1 MASEARPASH
11 PGGAHPASR
20 SGAVARTLE
29 VHGDGAGRPAP
40 AGAGASPAPAA
51 DRRGSTRLRS
61 RLFLLDLSTA
71 SASWLGLELAGG
83 SHVVLGRVAAGLT
96 GALATLVAMRWLG
109 LYRARRCARKRDE
122 LWRIAVASLF
132 GASGCALVGSQFGPA
147 NAAPLAAA
155 AAGALCVAAARS
167 QFGWWLR
174 ARRAEGHH
182 LRRVVVVGAGEDTA
196 ELCTML
202 RSEPELGYLVVG
214 VVGTGAP
221 ADAGGPSAGNGTTG
235 NGTTGN
241 GTTGNGTKG
250 NGTKGNG
257 TKGNGNGRADR
268 GPARHAPGVAS
279 ATSVGDIPRLA
290 AATGANGVVVVPY
303 ALSRAVAERAVAV
316 STGAGLHVQVWSGL
330 RSVGSRRLRS
340 VPVSGEAFFYVEPRP
355 STAWQVRAKRGI
367 DVAGAA
373 LGLIVGSP
381 VLALAAA
388 LVKLEDG
395 GPVLH
400 RGVRIGAGGRPFV
413 AYKFRSMRVGV
424 ADGTPALAAINER
437 TDGPLFK
444 ASNDP
449 RVTRAGHVL
458 RASSI
463 DELPQLWNVLT
474 GTMSLVG
481 PRPALPD
488 EVDQFDE
495 DLRRRHTVRPGLTGL
510 WQVQARHNPSF
521 NAYRRLDLRYVDTWS
536 LSLDF
541 AIMAAT
547 VPAVVSGALRGLR
560 ARRKQV
566 AVPAVAPR
574 VRHVADHL

>member
-1 MASEARPASH
+1 MAPEARPASH

-20 SGAVARTLE
+20 PGAVARTLE
-29 VHGDGAGRPAP
+29 VHGDRAGRSAPAAAGTPPAP
-40 AGAGASPAPAA
+40 VA

-61 RLFLLDLSTA
+61 RLFLVDLSAA
-71 SASWLGLELAGG
+71 SVAWLGLELAAG
-83 SHVVLGRVAAGLT
+83 SHMVLGRVAAGLA

-122 LWRIAVASLF
+122 VWRIALASLL
-132 GASGCALVGSQFGPA
+132 GASGCAVVGSQFGPA
-147 NAAPLAAA
+147 NAVPLAAA

-214 VVGTGAP
+214 VVGTDVSAG
-221 ADAGGPSAGNGTTG
+221 AGGRSAGNGVAG
-235 NGTTGN
+235 NGVA
-241 GTTGNGTKG
+241 
-250 NGTKGNG
+250 GNG

-279 ATSVGDIPRLA
+279 AASVADIPRLA

-316 STGAGLHVQVWSGL
+316 ATGAGLHVQVWSGL

-400 RGVRIGAGGRPFV
+400 RGVRIGVGGRPFV
-413 AYKFRSMRVGV
+413 AYKFRSMRAGV

-547 VPAVVSGALRGLR
+547 VPAVASGALRGLR

-566 AVPAVAPR
+566 AVPAVGPR

>member
-1 MASEARPASH
+1 MAPEPRPASH

-20 SGAVARTLE
+20 PGAVARTLE
-29 VHGDGAGRPAP
+29 VHGDRAGRPAP
-40 AGAGASPAPAA
+40 AAAGTPPAPVV

-61 RLFLLDLSTA
+61 RLFLVDLSAA
-71 SASWLGLELAGG
+71 SAAWLGLELAAG
-83 SHVVLGRVAAGLT
+83 SHMVLGRVAAGLA

-147 NAAPLAAA
+147 NAVPVAAA
-155 AAGALCVAAARS
+155 AAGALCVAAGRS

-182 LRRVVVVGAGEDTA
+182 LRRVVVVGAGEDMA
-196 ELCTML
+196 DLCTML

-214 VVGTGAP
+214 VVGTGVGAN
-221 ADAGGPSAGNGTTG
+221 GNGHS
-235 NGTTGN
+235 N
-241 GTTGNGTKG
+241 
-250 NGTKGNG
+250 
-257 TKGNGNGRADR
+257 GNGNGDRNGRAGR
-268 GPARHAPGVAS
+268 GPARHAPGVPS
-279 ATSVGDIPRLA
+279 ATSVTDIPRLA

-316 STGAGLHVQVWSGL
+316 ATGAGLHVQVWSGL

-381 VLALAAA
+381 LLALAAA

-413 AYKFRSMRVGV
+413 AYKFRSMRVDV
-424 ADGTPALAAINER
+424 ADGTPSLAAINER

-474 GTMSLVG
+474 GAMSLVG

>member
-147 NAAPLAAA
+147 NAVPVAAA
-155 AAGALCVAAARS
+155 AAGALCVAAGRS

-182 LRRVVVVGAGEDTA
+182 LRRVVVVGAGEDMA
-196 ELCTML
+196 DLCTML

-214 VVGTGAP
+214 VVGTGVGAN
-221 ADAGGPSAGNGTTG
+221 GNGHS
-235 NGTTGN
+235 N
-241 GTTGNGTKG
+241 
-250 NGTKGNG
+250 
-257 TKGNGNGRADR
+257 GNGNGDRNGRAGR
-268 GPARHAPGVAS
+268 GPARHAPGVPS
-279 ATSVGDIPRLA
+279 ATSVTDIPRLA

-316 STGAGLHVQVWSGL
+316 ATGAGLHVQVWSGL

-381 VLALAAA
+381 LLALAAA

-424 ADGTPALAAINER
+424 ADGGPTLAAINER

-463 DELPQLWNVLT
+463 DELPQLWNVLA

-574 VRHVADHL
+574 VRHVADHV